1 MKFTSKRELVE
12 RIEREHAAFVGLLAT
27 IPARKRR
34 VAGVWGDGW
43 TVADLLAHLA
53 EWHRM
58 LLRWVED
65 GREGRTPELPA
76 PGFTWRETPALNRDI
91 QRRFAR
97 RSAARLEAEF
107 DQTYARALE
116 LVRGLREKE
125 LLEPGHFAWTR
136 KLPLA
141 SFIAPN
147 TCSHYTVARKIL
159 TRWLRSTAASSRTRA
174 SAKSKSRREARG

>member
-1 MKFTSKRELVE
+1 MKFQSKRELVE
-12 RIEREHAAFVGLLAT
+12 RIEREHAAFVELLAT
-27 IPARKRR
+27 IPVRQRR

-65 GREGRTPELPA
+65 GRAGRTPDLPA
-76 PGFTWRETPALNRDI
+76 PGFTWRETPALNREI

-107 DQTYARALE
+107 EETHAQALE
-116 LVRGLREKE
+116 LVQGLSEKE
-125 LLEPGHFAWTR
+125 LLAPGHFAWTR
-136 KLPLA
+136 KLPLV

-147 TCSHYTVARKIL
+147 TCSHYSVARKFL
-159 TRWLRSTAASSRTRA
+159 TRWLRATATAPKTRA
-174 SAKSKSRREARG
+174 SVKSKPGRDARG